1 MFQHSQLEVLSGRL
15 HSGGFATYIKR
26 QVFADDTR
34 LGVSVEL
41 PGVGRP
47 FRRIR
52 TSWIVGLKPMG

>member
-47 FRRIR
+47 
-52 TSWIVGLKPMG
+52 